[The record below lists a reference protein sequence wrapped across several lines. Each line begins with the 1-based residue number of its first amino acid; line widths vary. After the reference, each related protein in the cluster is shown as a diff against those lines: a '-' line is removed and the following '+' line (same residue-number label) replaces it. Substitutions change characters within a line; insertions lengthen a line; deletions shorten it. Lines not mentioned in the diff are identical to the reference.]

1 MDVDTP
7 VSGLILI
14 EYNKTEKYDA
24 DKDEGF
30 DSLRTSKLKTPP
42 ICTKV
47 PPFERARQGD
57 SDSIKLISTKPN
69 PAIQN
74 ASEILK
80 TRLFTT
86 LSINKSDPVDKFTRY
101 AI

>member
-1 MDVDTP
+1 MVY
-7 VSGLILI
+7 GILEFTDYRVTI
-14 EYNKTEKYDA
+14 ISRLLKK
-24 DKDEGF
+24 
-30 DSLRTSKLKTPP
+30 RTSKLKTPP

-47 PPFERARQGD
+47 PPFERARQDD
-57 SDSIKLISTKPN
+57 SDRIKLISTKPN

-86 LSINKSDPVDKFTRY
+86 LSTNKGDPGNNITRY
-101 AI
+101 AIQPLLGAV

>member
-1 MDVDTP
+1 MQR
-7 VSGLILI
+7 G
-14 EYNKTEKYDA
+14 
-24 DKDEGF
+24 
-30 DSLRTSKLKTPP
+30 TSKLKTPP

-57 SDSIKLISTKPN
+57 SDRAELKSTKPN

-86 LSINKSDPVDKFTRY
+86 LLTNKGDPVDKITRY
-101 AI
+101 AV